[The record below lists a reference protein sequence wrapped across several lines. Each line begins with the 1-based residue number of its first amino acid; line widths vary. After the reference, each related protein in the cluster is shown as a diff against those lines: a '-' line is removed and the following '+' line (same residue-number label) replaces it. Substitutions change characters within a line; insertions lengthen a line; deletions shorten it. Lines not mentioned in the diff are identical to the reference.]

1 MSKPDERFEVLD
13 GWRGLSIICV
23 LATHLLPLGPKAWQ
37 LNLTFGPL
45 GMALFFC
52 LSGFL
57 ITNFLL
63 RQPSISDFLIRRIA
77 RIVPL
82 AWICIAIS
90 LFWIGASSDVWL
102 AHLFFYANWPP
113 IPLTDLTFHFWSLCL
128 EMQFYIGIALLY
140 WILKERG
147 LLLLP
152 LFCIG
157 FTAFR
162 IVDGVHVAID
172 TYYRIDEI
180 LAGST
185 LALIVN
191 NQFGK
196 FLPKLIGNSSFP
208 ILLVLFVASCHPAS
222 GALNYARPYLAAA
235 LVGWTLL
242 NPGSAFSR
250 WHGQRVLA
258 YLATISFALY
268 VLHPLLAYSWLGQGD
283 LFEKYAKRPLLF
295 MVLFLLAHVSTF
307 QFERRCISLGKLCS
321 ASVLPRLGKA
331 AKAGALSQ

>member
-1 MSKPDERFEVLD
+1 MGKPGERFEILD
-13 GWRGLSIICV
+13 AWRGLSIICV

-37 LNLTFGPL
+37 LNLTFGPI

-63 RQPSISDFLIRRIA
+63 QQPSISDFLIRRIA

-90 LFWIGASSDVWL
+90 LFWLGASSDIWL

-113 IPLTDLTFHFWSLCL
+113 MALTDLTGHLWSLCV
-128 EMQFYIGIALLY
+128 EMQFYIGVALLF
-140 WILKERG
+140 WLTKGRG

-152 LFCIG
+152 LFCLG
-157 FTAFR
+157 FTLTR
-162 IVDGVHVAID
+162 IVNGVHVEIN

-180 LAGST
+180 LVGST
-185 LALIVN
+185 LALAIDERL
-191 NQFGK
+191 GK
-196 FLPKLIGNSSFP
+196 FLPNLIRNSNFP
-208 ILLVLFVASCHPAS
+208 VLLILFVASCHPAS
-222 GALNYARPYLAAA
+222 GALNYARPYLAAG

-242 NPGSAFSR
+242 NPTVISSR
-250 WHGQRVLA
+250 LLKHRVLA

-283 LFEKYAKRPLLF
+283 ILEKYAKRPVLF
-295 MVLFLLAHVSTF
+295 IVLFLLAHVSTF
-307 QFERRCISLGKLCS
+307 QFEHRCISLGKLFS
-321 ASVLPRLGKA
+321 ASLLPRLEKE
-331 AKAGALSQ
+331 AKAGT